1 MKILKTRNSSFYD
14 ELNLFLEKRIHL
26 DSYEIDLEVKRILS
40 DVYSRGDQAVFEYAK
55 KFDNSNISK
64 NNILL
69 SKDNILSYSDKIDS
83 KVIKAFD
90 VAIENI
96 TKYHKKQIPSN
107 YELQSEG
114 VKTSSI
120 WNSIDSVGLY
130 IPGGKATYPSSLIM
144 NAIPAIVAG
153 VKRIVAVTPSK
164 KNIINPYILALFDKL
179 NIEEVYQIGGPH
191 SIGALAY
198 GTESIKPVNKIFGPG
213 NAYIASAKKQVFG
226 LVGIDLLAGPSEI
239 VVVADSDNNP
249 QWVAS
254 DLIAQAEH
262 DEKSQSILITDNNEF
277 AEKVIY
283 LVDKLSFSL
292 PKYKTI
298 KSSIANYGMS
308 IITNNFEEVNKII
321 DIIAP
326 EHLHLQNKKKYEI
339 FNKVR
344 NAGGI
349 FLGEYS
355 SEAFGDYIIGTNH
368 ILPTSGTAKFSSGV
382 NVLDFMKRTS
392 VVEMNQKGYN
402 INKDYVSDMAKI
414 ENLEGH
420 QLSVKIRQTDKK

>member
-1 MKILKTRNSSFYD
+1 VKILKTRNSSFYD

>member
-1 MKILKTRNSSFYD
+1 MKTLTTLNDNFYD
-14 ELNLFLEKRIHL
+14 ELKIFLNKRTQL
-26 DSYEIDLEVKRILS
+26 DNYEIDRDVKKILL
-40 DVYSRGDQAVFEYAK
+40 DVYNRQDQAVFEYAK
-55 KFDNSNISK
+55 KFDNSDINI
-64 NNILL
+64 NNILI
-69 SKDNILSYSDKIDS
+69 SKDNFSSYVDKIDT
-83 KVIKAFD
+83 KIMKAFE

-96 TKYHKKQIPSN
+96 TTFHKKQIPNN
-107 YELQSEG
+107 YEVASEG
-114 VKTSSI
+114 VKTSSL

-130 IPGGKATYPSSLIM
+130 IPSGNAVYPSSLIM

-153 VKRIVAVTPSK
+153 VKRIVAVTASK

-179 NIEEVYQIGGPH
+179 NINEAYQIGGVH
-191 SIGALAY
+191 SIAALAY

-226 LVGIDLLAGPSEI
+226 KVGIDLLAGPSEI
-239 VVVADSDNNP
+239 VVVADSENNP
-249 QWVAS
+249 EWVAS

-262 DEKSQSILITDNNEF
+262 DERSQSILITDNGEF
-277 AEKVIY
+277 AEKVKY
-283 LVDKLSFSL
+283 LIEKLSSSL

-298 KSSIANYGMS
+298 QSSIANYGMS
-308 IITNNFEEVNKII
+308 IITNNFEDVNEII

-355 SEAFGDYIIGTNH
+355 SEAFGDYIVGTNH
-368 ILPTSGTAKFSSGV
+368 ILPTSGSAKFSSGV

-392 VVEMNQKGYN
+392 VVEMNIQGYN
-402 INKDYVSDMAKI
+402 INKNYVSDMARV

-420 QLSVKIRQTDKK
+420 QLSVKIRQTDEK

>member
-355 SEAFGDYIIGTNH
+355 SEAFGIILLEQIIFCLHLELQNF
-368 ILPTSGTAKFSSGV
+368 LL
-382 NVLDFMKRTS
+382 VLMFWT
-392 VVEMNQKGYN
+392 
-402 INKDYVSDMAKI
+402 
-414 ENLEGH
+414 L
-420 QLSVKIRQTDKK
+420 